1 MRIKPG
7 GRVGSG
13 PRVEFMQSPGWRQAG
28 ERTCPGGGA
37 EAQMQSTQH
46 KQMNTCT
53 RARRHAP
60 THARRHARRHAGRH
74 AYMHTHSLSLTHTHT
89 NKQTNT
95 CTHTQAQI
103 RRKTQRKH
111 LRTIARA
118 LKDVLAHLRTTRHK
132 PTRSRT
138 EPYITKTVELR
149 WRKRINTYCI
159 WLRARETEIVRVKK
173 EEKQEIKRKVRRKK
187 VTH

>member
-1 MRIKPG
+1 MLRRSTVRIKPG

-118 LKDVLAHLRTTRHK
+118 LKDVLAHLRTSPPAHEQNHISQRQSNCAGASELIH
-132 PTRSRT
+132 
-138 EPYITKTVELR
+138 TVSG
-149 WRKRINTYCI
+149 
-159 WLRARETEIVRVKK
+159 
-173 EEKQEIKRKVRRKK
+173 
-187 VTH
+187 